1 LITIAIAIAID
12 DEDDVVAAVV
22 AAVIV
27 FYQSNVATVLS
38 KRDCSA
44 ANTI

>member
-12 DEDDVVAAVV
+12 DEDDVVAVVV
-22 AAVIV
+22 ATIV
-27 FYQSNVATVLS
+27 FYQSNVATVLA